1 MSLLFLSYLALF
13 CFQTQERPPVSF
25 TEEYIEF
32 RLRETTFTVNGIYY
46 FVNNTANIVSKEIS
60 YPFPV
65 PMFDIDS
72 VHVFDIEQ
80 GRFLGFEKLRQAVV
94 FRLNILPDDTVK
106 LNIFY
111 REKGV
116 KDTVKYILTT
126 TKNWGEPLKKAE
138 YTFETERY
146 RKIRSFNYPP
156 DKTSHHNDQQLY
168 FWNRKN
174 FLPEKDFIV
183 IFNTNP

>member
-1 MSLLFLSYLALF
+1 MSLLFLSYFSLF

-46 FVNNTANIVSKEIS
+46 FVNNTVNRVSKEIN

-65 PMFDIDS
+65 PMSDIDS

-80 GRFLGFEKLRQAVV
+80 GRFMGFEKLGQAVV
-94 FRLNILPDDTVK
+94 FRLNMLPDDTVK

-111 REKGV
+111 RQKGI
-116 KDTVKYILTT
+116 KDTIKYILTT

-138 YTFETERY
+138 YTFEAENS
-146 RKIRSFNYPP
+146 RKILSFSYPP
-156 DKTSHHNDQQLY
+156 DKTSYPGNEQKY
-168 FWNRKN
+168 FWSRKD

-183 IFNTNP
+183 IFR

>member
-1 MSLLFLSYLALF
+1 MSLLFLFYFALF
-13 CFQTQERPPVSF
+13 CFQTQEQPPVSF

-46 FVNNTANIVSKEIS
+46 FVNNTAHMVSKEIN

-65 PMFDIDS
+65 PMSDIDS

-80 GRFLGFEKLRQAVV
+80 GRFLGFEKLQQ
-94 FRLNILPDDTVK
+94 
-106 LNIFY
+106 
-111 REKGV
+111 GV

-138 YTFETERY
+138 YTFETEQY
-146 RKIRSFNYPP
+146 RKIRSFSYPP
-156 DKTSHHNDQQLY
+156 DKTSNHSDQQMY
-168 FWNRKN
+168 FWRKKD

-183 IFNTNP
+183 IFRKN

>member
-1 MSLLFLSYLALF
+1 M
-13 CFQTQERPPVSF
+13 SF

-46 FVNNTANIVSKEIS
+46 FVNNTSDRVSKEIS

-65 PMFDIDS
+65 PMSDIDS

-80 GRFLGFEKLRQAVV
+80 GRFLGFEKLRQAIV
-94 FRLNILPDDTVK
+94 FRLKMLANDTVR

-111 REKGV
+111 RQKGI

-126 TKNWGEPLKKAE
+126 TKNWGESLKKAE
-138 YTFETERY
+138 YTFETKKS
-146 RKIRSFNYPP
+146 RKILSFSYPP
-156 DKTSHHNDQQLY
+156 DKTSYPGHEQKY
-168 FWNRKN
+168 FWSRKD

-183 IFNTNP
+183 IFR